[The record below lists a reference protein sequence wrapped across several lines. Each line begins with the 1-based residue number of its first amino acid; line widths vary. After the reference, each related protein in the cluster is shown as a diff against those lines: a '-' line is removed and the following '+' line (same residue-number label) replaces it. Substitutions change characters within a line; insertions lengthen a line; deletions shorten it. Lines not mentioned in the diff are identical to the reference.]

1 MLGLGLGLGLGL
13 ASGLANPNP
22 NPNPTR
28 LDPEGQGFRVNR
40 PEGPTC
46 EFAFRWDSP
55 KRRAAAPTEAEPEE
69 GEG

>member
-1 MLGLGLGLGLGL
+1 MPRRPDRTLTLTRTLTRTLTLTL
-13 ASGLANPNP
+13 
-22 NPNPTR
+22 TR